1 MLSLTSTSVS
11 VDECF
16 HALRVEVKL
25 MQLDERARRRVDL
38 PLARLALLEAVV
50 DFHLVLLLEAYE
62 ATDVIRAFFEVG
74 DIS

>member
-1 MLSLTSTSVS
+1 
-11 VDECF
+11 
-16 HALRVEVKL
+16 